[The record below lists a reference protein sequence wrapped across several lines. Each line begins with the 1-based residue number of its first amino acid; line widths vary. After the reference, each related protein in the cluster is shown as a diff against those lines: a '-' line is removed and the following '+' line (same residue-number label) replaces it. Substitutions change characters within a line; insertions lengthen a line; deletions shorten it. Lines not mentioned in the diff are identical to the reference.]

1 MTLPDAILL
10 LAAGCASG
18 FLNVIAGGG
27 SLITLPLLLHLG
39 YSAPMAN
46 GTNRVAVI
54 AQSLAAVA
62 TFRSKGHSD
71 ARTSLCM
78 SALVIPGAVIG
89 GIAGVRISGRLFD
102 ILLALVMLA
111 VAALTAVRIWR
122 PPARHPSGTRP
133 ARGGIPGALALVAIG
148 FYGGFLQVGVGFLI
162 MAALERIFR
171 MDLLTVN
178 MHKVFL
184 ALAFTAAAFP
194 VFVIHNQVDWKAGAV
209 LALGNASG
217 AWISTHLQIRR
228 GEKFIRIVFLAAIL
242 LMAADLLWKQF

>member
-1 MTLPDAILL
+1 MTLPDALLL

-27 SLITLPLLLHLG
+27 SLITLPLLLHMG
-39 YSAPMAN
+39 YPAPLAN

-54 AQSLAAVA
+54 AQSLSAVA

-71 ARTSLCM
+71 ARTSLRM

-102 ILLALVMLA
+102 I
-111 VAALTAVRIWR
+111 
-122 PPARHPSGTRP
+122 PPARHPAGTRA
-133 ARGGIPGALALVAIG
+133 ARGGVAGVLALVAIG

-194 VFVIHNQVDWKAGAV
+194 VFVFHGQVDWQAGAV
-209 LALGNASG
+209 LALGNATG
-217 AWISTHLQIRR
+217 AWISTHLQIRK
-228 GEKFIRIVFLAAIL
+228 GETFIRIVFLAAIL